1 MSISMPDSPQ
11 LRSSTHTQNRGGRS
25 NIYSSSKCTD
35 GSFSTTH
42 SVLQYN
48 SFSSYEETPVCLRD
62 SCTIYMGTWAA
73 STVTSELTSVL
84 TPPPHPPSPLLTPP
98 SSLISDCVYRKC
110 KNHGVEMKI
119 KIKMISK
126 EGSGLC

>member
-48 SFSSYEETPVCLRD
+48 FSSYKVLLFVCVILVQF
-62 SCTIYMGTWAA
+62 TWGRGQHLQ
-73 STVTSELTSVL
+73 SHLS
-84 TPPPHPPSPLLTPP
+84 SPL
-98 SSLISDCVYRKC
+98 C
-110 KNHGVEMKI
+110 
-119 KIKMISK
+119 
-126 EGSGLC
+126 